1 MAPRMSL
8 LPLICSL
15 SGDTLMVS
23 VSTGKCMAS
32 GVTMAVTLFASR
44 SRIACA
50 SSGCSRAS
58 PYLHHCLLLG
68 WCPAALCPFSAALA
82 FYCSHAEGPGC
93 ETPGTLLRSALLASR
108 KWGHRKRPASCHA
121 TVMLQS
127 A

>member
-15 SGDTLMVS
+15 SGETLMVR
-23 VSTGKCMAS
+23 VSTGKCMAR

-58 PYLHHCLLLG
+58 PYLRNIPSCLHDMHPNFLTAQKQ
-68 WCPAALCPFSAALA
+68 PACG
-82 FYCSHAEGPGC
+82 E
-93 ETPGTLLRSALLASR
+93 
-108 KWGHRKRPASCHA
+108 
-121 TVMLQS
+121 
-127 A
+127 